1 MSFGRKQNGVLV
13 KKCLILQCHYHF
25 MLGFNELKRLEE
37 WKDGRKVEEPEN
49 RGELIFTFHVSRI
62 TSGVCSHLVRARI
75 PSRKERKDGMNE
87 GKIF

>member
-49 RGELIFTFHVSRI
+49 RGELIFTFYVSRF
-62 TSGVCSHLVRARI
+62 THHVGRMLASCTGT
-75 PSRKERKDGMNE
+75 DTFTE
-87 GKIF
+87 GKEGWNE